1 MSDLGQP
8 IVSNHETSKECEF
21 PNNPYYVLFTT
32 TVSFYLPFIIMIYVY
47 IKVYL
52 AAKKQASALRSGYKR
67 QHLIKSKKSCIPKFR
82 LRQTLIEKGSK
93 IKKRVKISNKNVHNK
108 SNVLLQNPRVSIE
121 LITLRIHCGSYQHP
135 TLESINQNHEHDNTF
150 VNKILKQNI
159 HRKNLWRQIS
169 QDQKATK
176 FIGIVMG
183 AFIGCWLPLFV
194 YLLLNGVF
202 GLRLKD
208 DQNHQLL
215 FNILTWLGYTNSALD
230 VLVYAFTSK
239 ELKTLFLNTMI
250 EIKSIKSF
258 KTIHQKTILIIL
270 VRSGLS
276 PYVGQLDV
284 TLGNQARDGDL
295 LKRADTQITP
305 TVQINLKTDSKMSFF
320 TLVMIDPDA
329 PRRGN
334 EVAGP
339 WLHWIK
345 ASFKGNNVNS
355 GTTLADYQGPAPPDG
370 TGPHQYIIL
379 LYKSANGQVA
389 SGSGTIG
396 VSDSSKRKQFQLQ
409 KFEKNNNFKLVA
421 ATSFIV
427 RAKETNKDGN
437 L

>member
-8 IVSNHETSKECEF
+8 IVLNHETSKECEF

-121 LITLRIHCGSYQHP
+121 LITLRIHCGSYQHS

-159 HRKNLWRQIS
+159 HGKNFWRQIS

-239 ELKTLFLNTMI
+239 ELKTLFLN
-250 EIKSIKSF
+250 
-258 KTIHQKTILIIL
+258 
-270 VRSGLS
+270 
-276 PYVGQLDV
+276 
-284 TLGNQARDGDL
+284 
-295 LKRADTQITP
+295 
-305 TVQINLKTDSKMSFF
+305 
-320 TLVMIDPDA
+320 VMIDPDA

-396 VSDSSKRKQFQLQ
+396 VSDSNKRKQFQLQ
-409 KFEKNNNFKLVA
+409 KFEKNNNLKLVA

>member
-1 MSDLGQP
+1 
-8 IVSNHETSKECEF
+8 
-21 PNNPYYVLFTT
+21 
-32 TVSFYLPFIIMIYVY
+32 MI
-47 IKVYL
+47 KTE
-52 AAKKQASALRSGYKR
+52 
-67 QHLIKSKKSCIPKFR
+67 KSYIPKFR
-82 LRQTLIEKGSK
+82 LRQTLIEKGSR
-93 IKKRVKISNKNVHNK
+93 IKKQAKISNKSVHNK
-108 SNVLLQNPRVSIE
+108 SNVLLQNRRVSIE

-135 TLESINQNHEHDNTF
+135 TLESINQKHEHDNTF

-159 HRKNLWRQIS
+159 QGKNFWRQIS

-202 GLRLKD
+202 G
-208 DQNHQLL
+208 
-215 FNILTWLGYTNSALD
+215 
-230 VLVYAFTSK
+230 
-239 ELKTLFLNTMI
+239 
-250 EIKSIKSF
+250 
-258 KTIHQKTILIIL
+258 
-270 VRSGLS
+270 
-276 PYVGQLDV
+276 
-284 TLGNQARDGDL
+284 NQARDGDL
-295 LKRADTQITP
+295 LKKGDTQITP
-305 TVQINLKTDSKMSFF
+305 TVQINLKTDSKMPFF

-334 EVAGP
+334 EIAGP

-345 ASFKGNNVNS
+345 ASFKGNNVNI

-379 LYKSANGQVA
+379 LYKSANGEVA

-396 VSDSSKRKQFQLQ
+396 VSDSNKRKQFQLRN
-409 KFEKNNNFKLVA
+409 FEKNNNLKLVA